1 MTDKDKKGYRI
12 EVWVTAICFII
23 VALTGGFFSSFVVI
37 LNERFFDSVPTPEQ
51 LIPHYG
57 ESMFVVKE
65 NLTVMGFPL
74 HYFLLIVFSWIGVTI
89 IGAIWCLV
97 MDRLELRQK
106 A

>member
-1 MTDKDKKGYRI
+1 MSTESRKVYKI

-65 NLTVMGFPL
+65 GLTVLGFPL
-74 HYFLLIVFSWIGVTI
+74 HYFLLIMLSWIGATI
-89 IGAIWCLV
+89 IGAIWCIV
-97 MDRLELRQK
+97 MDRLEDKQR